1 MSSGQRGK
9 PPFRVAVLVAVE
21 DGGPGHWQIRPTAYS
36 THVQAINAGNALWVL
51 DAIPGLR
58 GVRVLGSDGAPVGDD
73 LFRS

>member
-9 PPFRVAVLVAVE
+9 PPFWVAVAVAVE
-21 DGGPGHWQIRPTAYS
+21 DGGHGRWQILPTAYS

-51 DAIPGLR
+51 DAIPDLR
-58 GVRVLGSDGAPVGDD
+58 GVRVVGSDGAPVGDD

>member
-9 PPFRVAVLVAVE
+9 PPFRVAVVVAVE
-21 DGGPGHWQIRPTAYS
+21 DDGLGRWQILPTAYA

-58 GVRVLGSDGAPVGDD
+58 GVRIVGSDGAQVGAD